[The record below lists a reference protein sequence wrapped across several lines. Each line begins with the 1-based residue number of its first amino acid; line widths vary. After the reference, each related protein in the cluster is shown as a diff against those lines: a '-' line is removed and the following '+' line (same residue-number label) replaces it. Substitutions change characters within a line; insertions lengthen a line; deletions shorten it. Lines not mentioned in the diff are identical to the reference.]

1 MKERDD
7 VRTKTALVTGADGF
21 IGSHL
26 VEMLLRAGHHV
37 KAMVWYRPDGGI
49 GDLKFIDPSVLRDV
63 EIFHGDVRDSD
74 TLRRQMAG
82 CDWVFH
88 LAALIGIPYSFLTPE
103 GYVEVNIGGT
113 LNVLSVARDLGVS
126 RVVHTS
132 TSEVYGSA
140 QKVPMDE
147 LHPLVAQSPYAATKI
162 AADQLALS
170 FFHAYELP
178 VTIVRP
184 FNTFGPRQSARAV
197 IPQIIC
203 QVLSGNDAVHL
214 GALTPTRDF
223 NYVEDTARG
232 LLAGATADNV
242 AGEVINLGSGF
253 EISIGDI
260 ATRIMHLMNVSLP
273 IMTESVRLRPGT
285 SEVLRLHSDNR
296 RARLLLGWEPQLS
309 GADRLDAGLERTID
323 WFRRYHSRAEA
334 VKFAI

>member
-1 MKERDD
+1 
-7 VRTKTALVTGADGF
+7 
-21 IGSHL
+21 
-26 VEMLLRAGHHV
+26 
-37 KAMVWYRPDGGI
+37 
-49 GDLKFIDPSVLRDV
+49 
-63 EIFHGDVRDSD
+63 
-74 TLRRQMAG
+74 
-82 CDWVFH
+82 
-88 LAALIGIPYSFLTPE
+88 
-103 GYVEVNIGGT
+103 
-113 LNVLSVARDLGVS
+113 
-126 RVVHTS
+126 
-132 TSEVYGSA
+132 
-140 QKVPMDE
+140 MDE